1 MNGNPNKWT
10 NLLLAVVIIV
20 TLGLAPNAAFAHQ
33 PTPKTLAD
41 TRQAGM
47 EVVQAGVTTRVS
59 VASDGTEGNSHS
71 GGPSISA
78 DGFFVAFDS
87 SANNLVS
94 GDTNGYADIFVHNRQ
109 TGQTERVSISSNGV
123 QGDQASQDPTI
134 SADGRYVAFL
144 SYATNLVSND
154 TNNKPDIFVH
164 DIQTGTTTRVSVA
177 SDGSQANDYNYYP
190 SISADGRFVSF
201 SSNANNLVSGDTNGF
216 FDVFVHDR
224 QLNVTRR
231 ISVSSDGTEGNG
243 GSGASSIT
251 TDSTNVYVAFASD
264 ATNLVSGGTIWE
276 EDIFVHTFVPGSSVT
291 GMTESVSGS
300 SEGEIPSIS
309 NNGRYVAFEI
319 EGISPS

>member
-47 EVVQAGVTTRVS
+47 EVEQAGVTTRVS

-109 TGQTERVSISSNGV
+109 TGQTERVSISSVGAQGNNNSYSPSISADGCFVAFVSDASNLVSSDTNDFCDTDDDGQYDDNCPDVFVHDRQTGQTERVSVASNGV
-123 QGDQASQDPTI
+123 QGDQASQDPT
-134 SADGRYVAFL
+134 
-144 SYATNLVSND
+144 
-154 TNNKPDIFVH
+154 
-164 DIQTGTTTRVSVA
+164 
-177 SDGSQANDYNYYP
+177 
-190 SISADGRFVSF
+190 
-201 SSNANNLVSGDTNGF
+201 
-216 FDVFVHDR
+216 
-224 QLNVTRR
+224 
-231 ISVSSDGTEGNG
+231 
-243 GSGASSIT
+243 
-251 TDSTNVYVAFASD
+251 
-264 ATNLVSGGTIWE
+264 
-276 EDIFVHTFVPGSSVT
+276 
-291 GMTESVSGS
+291 
-300 SEGEIPSIS
+300 
-309 NNGRYVAFEI
+309 
-319 EGISPS
+319 